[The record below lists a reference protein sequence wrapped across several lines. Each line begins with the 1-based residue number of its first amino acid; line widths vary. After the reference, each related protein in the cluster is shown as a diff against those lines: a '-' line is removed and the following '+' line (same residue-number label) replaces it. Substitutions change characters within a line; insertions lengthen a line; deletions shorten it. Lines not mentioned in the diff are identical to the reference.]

1 MAHRS
6 ILILP
11 LILGCVLAV
20 PAPSPAQG
28 IGAVEEVRAEA
39 FATPPSAS
47 RDRVAMARL
56 VVANEAIETGADA
69 AVGLRFTDQTIFRIG
84 PASLVTLD
92 RFLFDPN
99 AKSGAMALN
108 LGRGAFR
115 FISGTMPKEGIAVR
129 TPTALIGVRGTD
141 FLVRVTPAGATAV
154 TVFEGS
160 VVIQPLGGTAQILV
174 LPGQRASVDSGGGTP
189 SLGAAPPDESGGGFL
204 GSNELNSQISS
215 APAGSSG
222 GTVGPSRSP
231 PVPTMP
237 PPMAPQPMPPVSPPV
252 YVPQKTMCFT
262 GDTLVLT
269 AAGPRRIDS
278 ITAGDWVL
286 GLAEEG
292 GTVWRAV
299 RALQRHGAEAVAKA
313 PEHPL
318 IALRIKGEELRV
330 TANHLILTELGWRE
344 AGALQVGAMLR
355 AADGGLVALEA
366 LRQGLEPEA
375 VFHLDV
381 EVFPAYVAGGIFVSG

>member
-1 MAHRS
+1 MAHLLIR
-6 ILILP
+6 ILP
-11 LILGCVLAV
+11 LFLGFLLAA
-20 PAPSPAQG
+20 PAPSLGQG

-39 FATPPSAS
+39 FATPPAAS
-47 RDRVAMARL
+47 RDRVAMARQ

-69 AVGLRFTDQTIFRIG
+69 AVGLRFSDQTIFRIG

-92 RFLFDPN
+92 SFVFDPN
-99 AKSGAMALN
+99 AKAGTMALN

-154 TVFEGS
+154 TVFEGN
-160 VVIQPLGGTAQILV
+160 VVVQPLGGTAQILV
-174 LPGQRASVDSGGGTP
+174 LPGQRASVDGSGGTP

-204 GSNELNSQISS
+204 GSNELNGQIAGAPGGS
-215 APAGSSG
+215 A
-222 GTVGPSRSP
+222 GPPRAA

-237 PPMAPQPMPPVSPPV
+237 PPMPPPMPPVAPPV
-252 YVPQKTMCFT
+252 YTPQKTMCFT

-269 AAGPRRIDS
+269 AMGPRRIDS
-278 ITAGDWVL
+278 IKAGDWVL

-292 GTVWRAV
+292 GAPWRAV
-299 RALQRHGAEAVAKA
+299 RAVQRHGAEELAKA

-330 TANHLILTELGWRE
+330 TANHLILTAQGWRE
-344 AGALQVGAMLR
+344 AGDLQVGVMLR
-355 AADGGLVALEA
+355 AADGGLVPLDA
-366 LRQGLEPEA
+366 LRHGLEPEA
-375 VFHLDV
+375 VFNLDV